1 MRAVFAGLLGGAW
14 GGALVGL
21 IEAGLITA
29 TSGPAEEYWLFP
41 YAVISYG
48 LSGMLLG
55 AGCAAV
61 ALALRAVTGQRRTG
75 PFGAAVAVA
84 VLVLGGAVARYHVVQ
99 RVFHE
104 ELVTVSAVGLA
115 VHLAVFAVIGAC
127 AVLALL
133 LGNVLQRH
141 RRGLIV
147 AASGLALCLAISSGA
162 AVLAAPHGGEP
173 AVRRATAGGQG
184 RPNIILIIADTL
196 RADAV
201 GAYNGAS
208 DVTPALDHLA
218 ADGVRFENAY
228 SQSTWTRPS
237 IATIL
242 TSLYPSVHG
251 AVHKMDALPD
261 GVTTLAEALRAR
273 GYWTAGFVS
282 NINVAPVFNFQQGFE
297 EYAYLAPDFYFG
309 ATDSATRL
317 AIYKGL
323 RVLRER
329 LFRDRIYFYHYYQDA
344 QVVCSAVERWLDQR
358 PPVPFFV
365 LIHFMDPHDPYFELP
380 YNGKG
385 VARVST
391 PDPPAD
397 QKDRLHRL
405 YARKVTYLDHQLEGL
420 FAKLKALGLYDGTII
435 AMTADHGEEFQEH
448 GGWWHGTT
456 LYQEQ
461 MRVPLIVK
469 RAHEP
474 QARTVDTG
482 LARSLDVAPTLM
494 VAAGLTVPDEFTG
507 HDLFGSTPREPARLF
522 AEEDFEGNV
531 LAALRMGP
539 WKLITANAGNPRGLR
554 PMELYNLAEDAA
566 ERNNLAAAEPAR
578 VQEMLRLL
586 GEEEERVRER
596 AAVSGVGEADH
607 AADHRS

>member
-1 MRAVFAGLLGGAW
+1 VIRAVFAGLLGGAW

-29 TSGPAEEYWLFP
+29 TSGPGEEYWLFP
-41 YAVISYG
+41 YGVIAYG
-48 LSGMLLG
+48 LCGMLLG
-55 AGCAAV
+55 AACAAV
-61 ALALRAVTGQRRTG
+61 TVALRVVTGQQRG
-75 PFGAAVAVA
+75 PFGAAVALA
-84 VLVLGGAVARYHVVQ
+84 VLSLGGTVARYHVVQ

-104 ELVTVSAVGLA
+104 ELATASATGVA
-115 VHLAVFAVIGAC
+115 VHLALFAVVGTC
-127 AVLALL
+127 ALLALF

-147 AASGLALCLAISSGA
+147 AASGLVLCLAISSGA

-173 AVRRATAGGQG
+173 ALRRARAGGQG
-184 RPNIILIIADTL
+184 RPNVVLIIADTL

-201 GAYNGAS
+201 GAYGGVAA
-208 DVTPALDHLA
+208 VTPALDHLA

-228 SQSTWTRPS
+228 AQSTWTRPS

-261 GVTTLAEALRAR
+261 SVTTLAEAFRAR

-344 QVVCSAVERWLDQR
+344 QVVCSAAERWLEQR
-358 PPVPFFV
+358 PPAPFFM
-365 LIHFMDPHDPYFELP
+365 LLHFMDPHDPYFEIP

-405 YARKVTYLDHQLEGL
+405 YAQKVTYLDRHLDGL
-420 FAKLKALGLYDGTII
+420 FAKLKALGLYDDTVI

-474 QARTVDTG
+474 HAGVVDTG

-494 VAAGLTVPDEFTG
+494 AAAGLTAPEAFTG
-507 HDLFGSTPREPARLF
+507 HDLFGSVPRESASLF

-531 LAALRMGP
+531 LAALRVGP

-554 PMELYNLAEDAA
+554 PMELYNLGDDAA
-566 ERNNLAAAEPAR
+566 ERHNLAADEPAR
-578 VQEMLRLL
+578 VEEMLRQL
-586 GEEEERVRER
+586 GNEEERVRAR
-596 AAVSGVGEADH
+596 GAVSRAGESDH
-607 AADHRS
+607 AADRRS